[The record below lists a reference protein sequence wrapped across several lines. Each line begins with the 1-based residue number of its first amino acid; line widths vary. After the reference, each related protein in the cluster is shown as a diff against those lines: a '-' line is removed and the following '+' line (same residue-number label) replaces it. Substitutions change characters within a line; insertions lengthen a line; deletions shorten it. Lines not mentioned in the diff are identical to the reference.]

1 MKILVISFIGARGEN
16 TMGSPGNDKV
26 RIGLI
31 GTGRIGCIHAESLSF
46 RLPEADL
53 LCVSDVNLNA
63 AKSCAKDFRVDTVYK
78 DYRNILERGDIDAV
92 VISSSTDTHA
102 EIMKAAAE
110 SKKHIFC
117 EKPIALALSQID
129 EALHAVDS
137 AGVKLQV
144 GFNRRFDPN
153 FKKIK
158 ELVSSGKIGKPHLLR
173 ITSRDPVPPPYEYIK
188 ASGGIFLDMTIHD
201 FDMARYLL
209 GEEVTE
215 IFATGNVLV
224 DNKIGDFG
232 DIDTAMITLKFK
244 NGAIGSIDNSRKAVY
259 GYDQRVEV
267 LGSEGCAA
275 AFNKTPD
282 QVAVSDNQ
290 GIHTGKPL
298 YFFLERYRE
307 SYIQEMREFIDAVKS
322 DKMPSVGGIDGRLS
336 VLMAMAAKK
345 SLEENMPVKV
355 GSTFP

>member
-1 MKILVISFIGARGEN
+1 
-16 TMGSPGNDKV
+16 MGSSGIDKV

-46 RLPEADL
+46 RLPGADL
-53 LCVSDVNLNA
+53 LCVSDVDVDA
-63 AKSCAKDFRVDTVYK
+63 AKSCANEFKVGTVYE
-78 DYRNILERGDIDAV
+78 DYRNILERQDIDAV

-102 EIMKAAAE
+102 RMIKGAAE
-110 SKKHIFC
+110 SGKHIFC
-117 EKPIALALSQID
+117 EKPIALDLSQID
-129 EALHAVDS
+129 EALQAVNN

-153 FKKIK
+153 FRKMK
-158 ELVSSGKIGKPHLLR
+158 ELIRSGKIGKPHLLR
-173 ITSRDPVPPPYEYIK
+173 ITSRDPVPPSYEYIK

-209 GEEVTE
+209 GDEVTE
-215 IFATGNVLV
+215 IFATGAVLV
-224 DNKIGDFG
+224 DTKIGDFG
-232 DIDTAMITLKFK
+232 DIDTAMITLKFG
-244 NGAIGSIDNSRKAVY
+244 NGALGSIDNSRKAVY

-282 QVAVSDNQ
+282 QVAISDNQ
-290 GIHTGKPL
+290 GIHTEKPL
-298 YFFLERYRE
+298 YFFIERYRE

-322 DKMPSVGGIDGRLS
+322 DKTPPVGGIDGRIS
-336 VLMAMAAKK
+336 VLIAMAAKK
-345 SLEENMPVKV
+345 SLEKNRPVRV
-355 GSTFP
+355 VM